1 MLSFETSLQSIHSP
15 DMSQRSR
22 SGPEDET
29 WTRKIRTGG
38 AIETIRSCFSFVSWE
53 LRMRRDWG
61 YENKKIVSGD
71 LDLNAK
77 SLAMPRTEA
86 S

>member
-1 MLSFETSLQSIHSP
+1 
-15 DMSQRSR
+15 
-22 SGPEDET
+22 
-29 WTRKIRTGG
+29 
-38 AIETIRSCFSFVSWE
+38 
-53 LRMRRDWG
+53 MRRDWG
-61 YENKKIVSGD
+61 YEDKKIVSGD